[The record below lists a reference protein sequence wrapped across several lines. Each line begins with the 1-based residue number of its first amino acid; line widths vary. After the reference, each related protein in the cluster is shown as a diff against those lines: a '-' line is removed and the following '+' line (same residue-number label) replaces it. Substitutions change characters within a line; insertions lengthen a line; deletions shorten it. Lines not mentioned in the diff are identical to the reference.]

1 MASYMR
7 AAKKNVFSA
16 KNYVDETLEKIQK
29 KPWAEPLGKT
39 LEVTGKIVE
48 GVGSFVP
55 GAGVIGGALSFG
67 ATLLNPTPSLKDL
80 QNDLKQVQEA
90 LEGSSSQSEVL
101 MRALLR
107 EQAEIKQKI
116 SHPEPEIKG
125 NFEEVKSEM
134 KENFKRVGESSDK
147 MIGMMTALKDKISQT
162 FHLVADSR
170 YRVCFRQ

>member
-16 KNYVDETLEKIQK
+16 KNHVDETLEKIQK
-29 KPWAEPLGKT
+29 KRWAEPLGKT

-80 QNDLKQVQEA
+80 QKDLKQVQEPLVPA
-90 LEGSSSQSEVL
+90 SNLSGDPSGKGS
-101 MRALLR
+101 
-107 EQAEIKQKI
+107 
-116 SHPEPEIKG
+116 G
-125 NFEEVKSEM
+125 
-134 KENFKRVGESSDK
+134 
-147 MIGMMTALKDKISQT
+147 
-162 FHLVADSR
+162 
-170 YRVCFRQ
+170 